1 MSAPRVGNS
10 SLIAIFGKMYPFVLV
25 VNSAIAIII
34 CSIVTDQMASEL
46 IFKDESKGQFVFGL
60 LPALSEER

>member
-46 IFKDESKGQFVFGL
+46 IFKDESKG
-60 LPALSEER
+60 